1 LFGDQPINLLEFFK
15 TYFLIFRLKLLQTL
29 SLQIEPSLHKRLI
42 SGIAKVC
49 SHMLLAYFQ
58 ICLTSQTGC
67 MPHKPDWLYAS
78 QARLVVCLT
87 SQTYVTDIET
97 CQPRSTRLDL
107 QRVLVMCVAKL
118 LPYKP
123 NWTLLLL
130 LVKGAPL
137 KNKTGLTWGIV
148 PTSGRGT
155 AVGRMSQ
162 ALS

>member
-1 LFGDQPINLLEFFK
+1 
-15 TYFLIFRLKLLQTL
+15 
-29 SLQIEPSLHKRLI
+29 
-42 SGIAKVC
+42 
-49 SHMLLAYFQ
+49 
-58 ICLTSQTGC
+58 
-67 MPHKPDWLYAS
+67 
-78 QARLVVCLT
+78 
-87 SQTYVTDIET
+87 
-97 CQPRSTRLDL
+97 
-107 QRVLVMCVAKL
+107 MCVAKL

-130 LVKGAPL
+130 LVKGTPS